1 MRRAFVASIVA
12 AAAAAVFAPGAFAGA
27 HVVYGVQ
34 DDAWLTY
41 GAGTLDTRLAT
52 LDRLGIDV
60 YRYTLH
66 WDQLEPRQT
75 SFRWQNADAILR
87 GLQAH
92 GIQPVV
98 TIYGAPRWA
107 NGGHAPNFAPRR
119 AATFAAF
126 ARAAARRYPFVRYW
140 TVWNE
145 PNQRISLRPAS
156 PKVYVRTLL
165 NPAYAAIHAVLGSRA
180 KVAGGMTAPRG
191 NTGGVAPLTWVQGM
205 RAAHARLDAY
215 AHHPYPTHPSSES
228 PSAGACG
235 SCGDITMANLP
246 RLIAAVG
253 KAFGPKPIWLTEY
266 GYQTNPP
273 DRLLGVSRA
282 MQARYVAEAAQRS
295 CALPRGEMRIHF
307 RVRGEPVV
315 GRWQSGLFD
324 AHGVAKPALRA
335 YSLPLVQLT
344 RSGSRATLWGQ
355 VRPGRGAQAYR
366 LHVVARGRRLASVK
380 AGRTTA
386 RGFLRL
392 SVSAPRGSL
401 VTLCTAGGQCGWPV
415 LLR

>member
-1 MRRAFVASIVA
+1 V
-12 AAAAAVFAPGAFAGA
+12 AAVFAPGAVADP

-41 GAGTLDTRLAT
+41 GAGTLETRLAT

-66 WDQLEPRQT
+66 WDQLEPRRGV
-75 SFRWQNADAILR
+75 FRWQSADGILR
-87 GLQAH
+87 GLQVH

-107 NGGHAPNFAPRR
+107 NGGHAPNFAPRS

-145 PNQRISLRPAS
+145 PNQRASLRPAS
-156 PKVYVRTLL
+156 PAVYVRTLL
-165 NPAYAAIHAVLGSRA
+165 NPAYVAIHGVLGSRA

-191 NTGGVAPLTWVQGM
+191 NTGGVAPLKWVAGM

-215 AHHPYPTHPSSES
+215 AHHPYPTHPSAES
-228 PSAGACG
+228 PSAGACR
-235 SCGDITMANLP
+235 SCGDITLANLP

-253 KAFGPKPIWLTEY
+253 KAFGAKPIWLTEY
-266 GYQTNPP
+266 GYQSNPP
-273 DRLLGVSRA
+273 DRLLGVPLA
-282 MQARYVAEAAQRS
+282 TQARYVAEAAQRAH
-295 CALPRGEMRIHF
+295 ALPRVQMLIHF
-307 RVRGEPVV
+307 LVRDEPDVA
-315 GRWQSGLFD
+315 RWQSGLFD
-324 AHGVAKPALRA
+324 AHGAAKPALRA
-335 YSLPLVQLT
+335 FTLPLVQLA

-355 VRPGRGAQAYR
+355 VRPGRGAQGYR
-366 LHVVARGRRLASVK
+366 LQIATRGRKLAAVTT
-380 AGRTTA
+380 GRTDT

-392 SVSAPRGSL
+392 RVTAPRGSL
-401 VTLCTAGGQCGWPV
+401 VTLCTTSDQCGWPV

>member
-1 MRRAFVASIVA
+1 MRRALLAFVCT
-12 AAAAAVFAPGAFAGA
+12 AAAAAVFATGALADP

-41 GAGTLDTRLAT
+41 GSGTLDTRLAT
-52 LDRLGIDV
+52 LDRLGVDV

-66 WDQLEPRQT
+66 WDQLEPRRGT
-75 SFRWQNADAILR
+75 YRWQNADAILR

-98 TIYGAPRWA
+98 TLYGSPRWA
-107 NGGHAPNFAPRR
+107 NGGRAPNFAPRS

-140 TVWNE
+140 TIWNE
-145 PNQRISLRPAS
+145 PNQRISLNPSS
-156 PKVYVRTLL
+156 PRVYVRTLL
-165 NPAYAAIHAVLGSRA
+165 NPAYAAIHAALGTRA

-191 NTGGVAPLTWVQGM
+191 NTGGVAPLKWVQAM

-215 AHHPYPTHPSSES
+215 AHHPYPTHPSTES
-228 PSAGACG
+228 PSSGACR
-235 SCGDITMANLP
+235 SCGDITLANLP

-253 KAFGPKPIWLTEY
+253 KAFGAKPIWLTEY
-266 GYQTNPP
+266 GYQSNPP
-273 DRLLGVSRA
+273 DRLLGVPLA
-282 MQARYVAEAAQRS
+282 TQARYVSEAAQRAY
-295 CALPRGEMRIHF
+295 ALPRVQMLIQF
-307 RVRGEPVV
+307 LVRDEPQVA
-315 GRWQSGLFD
+315 RWQSGLFD
-324 AHGVAKPALRA
+324 THGVAKPAFRA
-335 YSLPLVQLT
+335 YGLPLVQLG

-355 VRPGRGAQAYR
+355 VRAGRGAQTYR
-366 LHVVARGRRLASVK
+366 LRIVARGRTLASVK
-380 AGRTTA
+380 TGRTTA

-392 SVSAPRGSL
+392 RVTAPRGSL
-401 VTLCTAGGQCGWPV
+401 VTLCTASGRCGWPV